1 MQNYCKT
8 IGAMAAASALVAG
21 TASAEVEYEIHAG
34 YTSEYIFRGIDLGDH
49 LTEVG
54 LNATTEYNGVGLS
67 AGIWA
72 AAFDSSFNTGNQVD
86 NEVDTYV
93 EASYDFGFL
102 TGAIG
107 YIYYWNMGSL
117 GADNQEIYFSASRD
131 FGWASASLTYYWD
144 IDDASGGDTDGYTE
158 LALSRSWE
166 LNQCVTLN
174 VGTNLGYLT
183 EGGEFTAWTT
193 KASLDWGFVDRAKL
207 SPFVAFA
214 LALGE
219 SSNTNWAQ
227 TDNEFVGGCILSV
240 GF

>member
-34 YTSEYIFRGIDLGDH
+34 YTSEYIFRGIDLGDN
-49 LTEVG
+49 LAEVG
-54 LNATTEYNGVGLS
+54 IDAATEYNGVGLS

-72 AAFDSSFNTGNQVD
+72 AAFQASGTGNQVD
-86 NEVDTYV
+86 NEVDMYA

-117 GADNQEIYFSASRD
+117 GADNQEVYFSVARD
-131 FGWASASLTYYWD
+131 FGWAAASLTYYWD
-144 IDDASGGDTDGYTE
+144 IDDANGGDTDGYTE
-158 LALSRSWE
+158 LALSRGWE

-174 VGTNLGYLT
+174 VGTNVGYLV
-183 EGGEFTAWTT
+183 EGGDFTAWTT
-193 KASLDWGFVDRAKL
+193 KVSIDWGFVDRAKL
-207 SPFVAFA
+207 TPFVAYS

-219 SSNTNWAQ
+219 SAGSNWAT
-227 TDNEFVGGCILSV
+227 TDNEFVGGCMLSV